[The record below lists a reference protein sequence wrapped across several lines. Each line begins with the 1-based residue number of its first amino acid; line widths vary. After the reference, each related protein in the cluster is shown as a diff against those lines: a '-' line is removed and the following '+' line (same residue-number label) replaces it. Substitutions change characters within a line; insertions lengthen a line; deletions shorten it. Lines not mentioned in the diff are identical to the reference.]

1 MTNLD
6 TVLKRRDVPLPT
18 KVCIVSY
25 GFSSSH
31 VEMWELDQ
39 KQGWVPKNWCFWA
52 VVLEKTLESPLDSKE
67 IKPVDSKEKLWIF
80 TLRIDA
86 KAETLILWTP
96 NANSQCIWKC
106 KRPFSG
112 VWKRPW
118 YWERL
123 RQEEKGTTEDEIASE
138 IRSHHRLNVH
148 EFEQSPGDSRGQG
161 SPACCSPWGL
171 QELDMTEWLNSY
183 ILILEILFIFLFS
196 STWQVSV
203 LYAII
208 LLFRYFIHYLII
220 SVQRIDDYWLSSYIQ

>member
-1 MTNLD
+1 MTDFLFLGSKNTTDGNGSHRIKRCLLLERKAMTNLD

-96 NANSQCIWKC
+96 DANSQCIWKC
-106 KRPFSG
+106 KDPFPGSG
-112 VWKRPW
+112 KDPDTG
-118 YWERL
+118 
-123 RQEEKGTTEDEIASE
+123 KD
-138 IRSHHRLNVH
+138 
-148 EFEQSPGDSRGQG
+148 
-161 SPACCSPWGL
+161 
-171 QELDMTEWLNSY
+171 
-183 ILILEILFIFLFS
+183 
-196 STWQVSV
+196 
-203 LYAII
+203 
-208 LLFRYFIHYLII
+208 
-220 SVQRIDDYWLSSYIQ
+220 

>member
-1 MTNLD
+1 ML
-6 TVLKRRDVPLPT
+6 
-18 KVCIVSY
+18 
-25 GFSSSH
+25 
-31 VEMWELDQ
+31 
-39 KQGWVPKNWCFWA
+39 WA
-52 VVLEKTLESPLDSKE
+52 VVLEKTLKSPLDSKE

-86 KAETLILWTP
+86 KAENLILWTP
-96 NANSQCIWKC
+96 DANSQCIWKC

-123 RQEEKGTTEDEIASE
+123 RQEEKGTTEDEMV
-138 IRSHHRLNVH
+138 RSHHRLNAH

-161 SPACCSPWGL
+161 SLACCRSWGL

-208 LLFRYFIHYLII
+208 LLFRYFILYLII